1 MTDSLNG
8 IVVPTDTGSITT
20 EQNNFTIPYTDS
32 FILCVISLKT
42 IKRILRPFIFTA
54 IVSTRAVPSF
64 LGLLVDVGQYVS
76 SAASPLTHHHWD
88 RRTLLE
94 VLKHRQDHIGTPL
107 KDQGHNRNA
116 LTDT

>member
-1 MTDSLNG
+1 MRT
-8 IVVPTDTGSITT
+8 IT
-20 EQNNFTIPYTDS
+20 EFS
-32 FILCVISLKT
+32 G
-42 IKRILRPFIFTA
+42 RPF
-54 IVSTRAVPSF
+54 SPRMKSKCAVPSF
-64 LGLLVDVGQYVS
+64 LCLLVDVGQYVS

-107 KDQGHNRNA
+107 KDQGHYRNA